1 MKILIFRRK
10 VFVIKLIQLIQS
22 IQTIIRQF
30 YRKNIQDLRYFLN
43 D

>member
-22 IQTIIRQF
+22 IQTITRQF
-30 YRKNIQDLRYFLN
+30 YRKNIQDLRYSLN